1 MRKVTNLIFEKSVIG
16 RKGYQLPELDTPK
29 LSAHTIFPAK
39 LLREQ
44 AALLPEVSEVDAVRH
59 FTELSKRNY
68 GVDQGFYP
76 LGSCT
81 MKYNPKIDED
91 LARLKGFADSH
102 PYQPEEL
109 SQGSLELMY
118 RLDSILAEI
127 TGMARMSLVPAA
139 GAHGEL
145 AGVMAMKAY
154 HRSRGDHKRRK
165 FIVPDSAH
173 GTNPATA
180 AAAGY
185 ETVEV
190 KSDARG
196 GVDVAELKQLMGD
209 DIAGLMLTN
218 PNTLGLF
225 ELNIVDIA
233 AMVHDC
239 GGLLYYDGANANA
252 ILGITRPGDMGF
264 DVVHLNLHKTFAT
277 PHGGGGPGAGPIGVK
292 ESLVPFLPCPTVEFD
307 GEKYFLDYDHPQSIG
322 RVKNFYG
329 HFAVLIRAYAY
340 ILSMGAAGL
349 RHVSDTAVLN
359 ANYMLHHLKTRYDL
373 PYDRICMH
381 EFVLSGIK
389 QKQQGASTL
398 DIAKRLLDYG
408 FHPPTVYFPLSVK
421 EAIMVEPVES
431 EPKETLDAFIDAML
445 KIADEVESNPAL
457 VRSAPQTTVVGRL
470 DEVKAVRQPVLRHVF
485 K

>member
-1 MRKVTNLIFEKSVIG
+1 M
-16 RKGYQLPELDTPK
+16 
-29 LSAHTIFPAK
+29 
-39 LLREQ
+39 
-44 AALLPEVSEVDAVRH
+44 
-59 FTELSKRNY
+59 
-68 GVDQGFYP
+68 
-76 LGSCT
+76 
-81 MKYNPKIDED
+81 
-91 LARLKGFADSH
+91 
-102 PYQPEEL
+102 
-109 SQGSLELMY
+109 
-118 RLDSILAEI
+118 
-127 TGMARMSLVPAA
+127 
-139 GAHGEL
+139 
-145 AGVMAMKAY
+145 
-154 HRSRGDHKRRK
+154 
-165 FIVPDSAH
+165 
-173 GTNPATA
+173 
-180 AAAGY
+180 
-185 ETVEV
+185 
-190 KSDARG
+190 
-196 GVDVAELKQLMGD
+196 
-209 DIAGLMLTN
+209 
-218 PNTLGLF
+218 
-225 ELNIVDIA
+225 
-233 AMVHDC
+233 
-239 GGLLYYDGANANA
+239 
-252 ILGITRPGDMGF
+252 
-264 DVVHLNLHKTFAT
+264 
-277 PHGGGGPGAGPIGVK
+277 
-292 ESLVPFLPCPTVEFD
+292 EFD

-322 RVKNFYG
+322 RIKNFYG